1 MPLGEAERREVAQ
14 ARRLL
19 EKRGL
24 LVTLTGILGKP
35 IEKSL
40 DLLPDSVARK
50 VNGITRESLE
60 RALRVALTTLRRG
73 QDQSSDRG
81 HKLASAASGAVGGLF
96 GLPGLALE
104 LPITTVIMLRSIADI
119 ARSEG
124 HDLDAIGT
132 RLACVEVFALGGP
145 SKDDD
150 ASETG
155 YFAVRAALSKT
166 LADTA
171 NHVAAKGLTRE
182 GAPVIVRLID
192 KIATRFGVVVQDKL
206 LLEAV
211 PIVGAAS
218 GALVNTVFM
227 SHFQN
232 LARGHFIVRRLEE
245 SHGTELVRAEF
256 EGLGEPKELPPAGK
270 THGS

>member
-1 MPLGEAERREVAQ
+1 MPLGEEELRTLAH

-40 DLLPDSVARK
+40 DLLPESMARK

-60 RALRVALTTLRRG
+60 KALRVALTTLRRE
-73 QDQSSDRG
+73 QDLSSDG
-81 HKLASAASGAVGGLF
+81 KHKLATAASGAVGGLF
-96 GLPGLALE
+96 GLPGLAIE

-124 HDLDAIGT
+124 HDLDEIDT
-132 RLACVEVFALGGP
+132 KLACVEVFALGGP

-150 ASETG
+150 AAETG

-166 LADTA
+166 LSDTA
-171 NHVAAKGLTRE
+171 SHVAAKGMSRE
-182 GAPVIVRLID
+182 GAPVIVRLVD
-192 KIATRFGVVVQDKL
+192 KVATRFGVVVQDKF

-211 PIVGAAS
+211 PVVGAAS

-232 LARGHFIVRRLEE
+232 LARGHFIVKRLEKRY
-245 SHGTELVRAEF
+245 GTELVRTEF
-256 EGLGEPKELPPAGK
+256 EGIRQPKELPPAGG